1 MATHPQTGAF
11 PGLAAEASTALNGL
25 PLRIVEA
32 AIHQFGAMGYEGAST
47 RDIAAA
53 SGTAMSSITYH
64 FGGKQGLYLACADHI
79 GAQISAVHA
88 AGMTAIR
95 ADPPRDPETARIAM
109 LALLENFARL
119 MLAPQSEAWSQFIV
133 REQQRPTEAFE
144 RLYQAIM
151 SPVLE
156 TVLGLMAIARPSLD
170 DTRRRTLV
178 MNIVGMALVLRLA
191 RACVSRV
198 MGVEDIDE
206 ATADTLIAGLRR
218 SALELLTEAEA

>member
-1 MATHPQTGAF
+1 MATQPR
-11 PGLAAEASTALNGL
+11 PDLAVRL
-25 PLRIVEA
+25 IEA
-32 AIHQFGAMGYEGAST
+32 AIDQFGQHGFDGAST

-64 FGGKQGLYLACADHI
+64 FGGKDGLYLACADYIAEQI
-79 GAQISAVHA
+79 GAVHA
-88 AGMTAIR
+88 VGMAAIG
-95 ADPPRDPETARIAM
+95 AHPPRDPDTARAAM

-144 RLYQAIM
+144 RIYHGIM

-170 DTRRRTLV
+170 DTGRRTLV
-178 MNIVGMALVLRLA
+178 MNIVGMVLVLRLG
-191 RACVSRV
+191 RACVSRL
-198 MGVEDIDE
+198 MMVEDLDE
-206 ATADTLIAGLRR
+206 ATAETLIAGLRR
-218 SALELLTEAEA
+218 SALILLTETQQP

>member
-1 MATHPQTGAF
+1 MATQSQ
-11 PGLAAEASTALNGL
+11 PGLA
-25 PLRIVEA
+25 LRLIDV
-32 AIHQFGAMGYEGAST
+32 AIEQFGQHGFEGAST
-47 RDIAAA
+47 RHIAAA

-64 FGGKQGLYLACADHI
+64 FGSKQGLYLACADFIAEQI
-79 GAQISAVHA
+79 GAVHA
-88 AGMTAIR
+88 EGMAAIR
-95 ADPPRDPETARIAM
+95 ANPPRNPEAARDAM

-144 RLYQAIM
+144 RIYHGIM

-156 TVLGLMAIARPSLD
+156 TVLSLMTIARPSLD

-178 MNIVGMALVLRLA
+178 MNIVGMALILRLG

-198 MGVEDIDE
+198 MQVEDLD
-206 ATADTLIAGLRR
+206 APTAQTLIAGVRR
-218 SALELLTEAEA
+218 SALELLTETQQP

>member
-1 MATHPQTGAF
+1 MATQVQAGVGTAGTAQLPQ
-11 PGLAAEASTALNGL
+11 PGLA
-25 PLRIVEA
+25 LRLVEA
-32 AIHQFGAMGYEGAST
+32 GIEQFAQHGFDGAST

-64 FGGKQGLYLACADHI
+64 FGGKQGLYLACADYIAYQI
-79 GAQISAVHA
+79 GAVHA
-88 AGMTAIR
+88 AGMAAIR
-95 ADPPRDPETARIAM
+95 VRPPEEPEAARAAM
-109 LALLENFARL
+109 VTLLENFARL
-119 MLAPQSEAWSQFIV
+119 MLAPQSETWSQFIT

-144 RLYQAIM
+144 RLYHGIM

-178 MNIVGMALVLRLA
+178 MNIVGMALFLRLG

-198 MGVEDIDE
+198 MKVDDIDE
-206 ATADTLIAGLRR
+206 ATATILIAGLRQ
-218 SALELLTEAEA
+218 SALELLTES